1 MKNLLFQK
9 FLRYFYC
16 IICMYCTFDFIFN
29 LELLNRTII
38 FPISII
44 ITFITS
50 GMGLGLSIQMLDE
63 NFHSKYLKYI
73 VFSYSIYLFVIQL
86 LITILPGTSKCHC
99 VSLKEVIFSIQ
110 DWSRVELATIL
121 LVLSII
127 MIIFY
132 KKEKNICG

>member
-1 MKNLLFQK
+1 
-9 FLRYFYC
+9 
-16 IICMYCTFDFIFN
+16 MYCTFDFIFN

-63 NFHSKYLKYI
+63 NSHSKYLKYI

-86 LITILPGTSKCHC
+86 LITILPGMSKCHC
-99 VSLKEVIFSIQ
+99 VSLKEAIFSIQ